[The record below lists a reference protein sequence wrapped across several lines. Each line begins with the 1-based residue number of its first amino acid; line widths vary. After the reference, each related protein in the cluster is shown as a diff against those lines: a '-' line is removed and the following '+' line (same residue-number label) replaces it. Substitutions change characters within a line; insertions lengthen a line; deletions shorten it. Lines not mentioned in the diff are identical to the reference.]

1 MDYQSVAQIPIQ
13 ALRLVAQAYGED
25 PSMLLLDIRDHQA
38 EINRPVTGGI
48 LLDRDPVLV
57 PKNWR
62 NGEIFGPC
70 LNRKRYPVTITTFV
84 GDTLQQKIIAINYAV
99 VILRPCY
106 KTDIIIQVSI
116 PISYSV
122 AAE

>member
-1 MDYQSVAQIPIQ
+1 M
-13 ALRLVAQAYGED
+13 VAQAYGED

-84 GDTLQQKIIAINYAV
+84 GDTLPQKIIAINYAV
-99 VILRPCY
+99 VNLRPCY